1 MSWRFGMVS
10 NPLSH
15 SVSKRG
21 SILEVAAARET
32 DTIFHCLHN
41 FPDLPSVL
49 ESFASK
55 GVNALLVEGGDGTAM
70 AVVTEVLSGR
80 SGLPPDT
87 PIALLP
93 GGMTNLAAKVMGV
106 RRAGKGGIRALL
118 ADLRAGHLNT
128 RRHDLPLLE
137 ISLAKGTQPIYGFFL
152 STGAVPNGI
161 RFCRR
166 ELHSKGAQG
175 SIAVGLTLARL
186 VLGPRNKDGNEVM
199 RPSDMVI
206 ETSAFHA
213 AGSHLLTLATTLPE
227 FNLGIDPFWGKK
239 EDGPLR
245 FTHARWPTR
254 GTARA
259 MLGILFGANAKF
271 MQKRGME
278 SYNIHEAL
286 LGYTGDIVLDGEF
299 LSPPPSGK
307 LKVSTTQPAVFI
319 R

>member
-21 SILEVAAARET
+21 SVLERAAERET
-32 DTIFHCLHN
+32 DAEFHCLYN
-41 FPDLPSVL
+41 FNELSSIL
-49 ESFASK
+49 EGFAAK
-55 GVNALLVEGGDGTAM
+55 GINALLIEGGDGTAM

-80 SGLPPDT
+80 SGLPPDI

-93 GGMTNLAAKVMGV
+93 GGMTNLAAKIMGV
-106 RRAGKGGIRALL
+106 RHAGKGGIRALL
-118 ADLRAGHLNT
+118 TDLRNGQLST

-186 VLGPRNKDGNEVM
+186 ILGPRSKNGNEVM
-199 RPSDMVI
+199 QPSDMAL

-213 AGSHLLTLATTLPE
+213 AGSHLFTLATTLPA
-227 FNLGIDPFWGKK
+227 FNLGINPFWGS
-239 EDGPLR
+239 DTAPLR
-245 FTHARWPTR
+245 FTYARWPAR
-254 GTARA
+254 GTVRA
-259 MLGILFGANAKF
+259 LLGILFGAKTNF
-271 MQKRGME
+271 MRKRGME
-278 SYNIHEAL
+278 SFNIHEAL

-299 LSPPPSGK
+299 LSAPPSGK
-307 LKVSTTQPAVFI
+307 LKVSTTRPVVFI